1 MVNSLSD
8 EMGNLYNDVSRKRTE
23 RKTISGEIDTF
34 LFGIKCSICD
44 DMGIVTPDVPFDH
57 PAFGKTIPCPNL
69 QCEEGNKRR
78 QMVWRK
84 RLKSALVPE
93 QYLDFTFETWQQ
105 LSQDEQ
111 YKKNLAYMACR
122 LFSEDNDHMVSKSQ
136 IYDQLGYEY
145 NKPDEIKNSL
155 MLFGGVGMGKTGLV
169 VATVNALLRNGET
182 ALYVRARDLVRE
194 IQKRYGKPDD
204 GEMPSDSVLDT
215 FQNAPV
221 LVIDEF
227 NMEKTEGDRK
237 EIFES
242 VMRHRYGHG
251 LPTLMTANVNQ
262 QEFIEM
268 WGERTADVTIAMAH
282 WIPMSGLK
290 LRRTSTEMEEL

>member
-1 MVNSLSD
+1 MVSSLND
-8 EMGNLYNDVSRKRTE
+8 EMGNMFNDVSRKRAE
-23 RKTISGEIDTF
+23 RQTIHGEIDTF

-44 DMGIVTPDVPFDH
+44 DMGIVTPDVASDH
-57 PAFGKTIPCPNL
+57 PAFGKVIPCPNP

-78 QMVWRK
+78 QLVWRK

-93 QYLDFTFETWQQ
+93 QYLEFTFETWNQ
-105 LSQDEQ
+105 LTLDEQ
-111 YKKNLAYMACR
+111 LKKNLAYMACT
-122 LFSEDNDHMVSKSQ
+122 LFAEDKDHMVSKRQ
-136 IYDQLGYEY
+136 IFDRLGYEY
-145 NKPDEIKNSL
+145 AKPDETKNSI

-169 VATVNALLRNGET
+169 VATVNELLRKGET

-251 LPTLMTANVNQ
+251 LATLMTANVNQ
-262 QEFIEM
+262 EEFTEM

-282 WIPMSGLK
+282 WIPMAGMK
-290 LRRTSTEMEEL
+290 LRRTSSALEEL